1 MHNVPGHVGKTM
13 GINHVGDIRHIPID
27 AVPTAVPP
35 IEIPNVTD
43 IIEQSQSKIDKK
55 SARMRKNRKNEKITC
70 PTSPIEIRVGV

>member
-43 IIEQSQSKIDKK
+43 IIEQSQSKIYKK
-55 SARMRKNRKNEKITC
+55 SARMRKKQKKRKNYLSNV
-70 PTSPIEIRVGV
+70 PN